1 MKTEKDF
8 AEFIKLLNKS
18 KVKYCLVGGY
28 AFGLYAEPRYT
39 KDMDILVEPTLE
51 NGEKIIC
58 ALSDFGFGDIGLT
71 AEDFT
76 EEIEFIQL
84 GQAPIRIDLITSLEG
99 VSFKEIWENRREEYY
114 GKEKVFVIGL
124 KELIKTKKASN
135 RPQDKLD
142 LKVLDKFSNRKKT

>member
-1 MKTEKDF
+1 MRVEKDF
-8 AEFIKLLNKS
+8 EELLGLFRKN
-18 KVKYCLVGGY
+18 KVKYCIVGAY
-28 AFGLYAEPRYT
+28 ALALYAKPRYT

-51 NGEKIIC
+51 NGEKIIH

-76 EEIEFIQL
+76 EEKEFIQL